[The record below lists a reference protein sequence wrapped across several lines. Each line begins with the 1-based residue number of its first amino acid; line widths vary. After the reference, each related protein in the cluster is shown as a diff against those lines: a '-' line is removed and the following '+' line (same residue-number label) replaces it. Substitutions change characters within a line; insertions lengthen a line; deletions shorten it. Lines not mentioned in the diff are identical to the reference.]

1 MKMERLIKLLGDSI
15 TSSSFFD
22 KEKSNDFGEVFT
34 PSELINEMLDK
45 LPSEIWSDKTKTF
58 FDPAA
63 GRGNFPIEVIKRL
76 FNGLES
82 IILNEEQRLKHIVEN
97 QIFMAELQ
105 DDSVDFIREQFQ
117 FGRGYKVNLY
127 QGDSLNMPEDYF
139 GESEKE
145 EGHQFDIFYQEL
157 MNNFK

>member
-1 MKMERLIKLLGDSI
+1 MLQLIEALYSRIIG
-15 TSSSFFD
+15 TSSYS
-22 KEKSNDFGEVFT
+22 KEKSDSFGEVFT
-34 PSELINEMLDK
+34 PPELINEMLDK
-45 LPSEIWSDKTKTF
+45 LPSDIWSDKTKTF

-63 GRGNFPIEVIKRL
+63 GKGNFPIEVIKRL

-105 DDSVDFIREQFQ
+105 DDSADFIREQFQ

-127 QGDSLNMPEDYF
+127 HGDSLNMPEDYF

>member
-1 MKMERLIKLLGDSI
+1 MRSNI
-15 TSSSFFD
+15 TSLSESILNSSTYS
-22 KEKSNDFGEVFT
+22 KNKSDSFGEVFT
-34 PSELINEMLDK
+34 PPELINEMLDK
-45 LPSEIWSDKTKTF
+45 LPLDTWSDKTKTF
-58 FDPAA
+58 FDPCA
-63 GRGNFPIEVIKRL
+63 GKGNFPIEVIKRL
-76 FNGLES
+76 FNGLEF

-105 DDSVDFIREQFQ
+105 DDSADFIREQFQ

-127 QGDSLNMPEDYF
+127 HGDSLNMPEDYF